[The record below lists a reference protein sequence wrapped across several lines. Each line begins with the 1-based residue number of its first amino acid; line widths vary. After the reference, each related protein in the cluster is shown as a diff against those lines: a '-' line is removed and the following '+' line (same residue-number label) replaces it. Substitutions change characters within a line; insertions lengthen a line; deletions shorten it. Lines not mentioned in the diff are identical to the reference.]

1 MSFNLENAGKIL
13 EERKQESL
21 KKQEDK
27 KPQVDKKEVKTE
39 KERNL

>member
-13 EERKQESL
+13 EERRQESI

-27 KPQVDKKEVKTE
+27 KPQIDKKEVEQE